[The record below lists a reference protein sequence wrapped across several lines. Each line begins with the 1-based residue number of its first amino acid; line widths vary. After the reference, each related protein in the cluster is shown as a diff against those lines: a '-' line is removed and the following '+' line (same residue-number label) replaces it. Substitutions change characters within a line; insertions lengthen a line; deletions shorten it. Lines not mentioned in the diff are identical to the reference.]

1 MEENYLI
8 PASESLLLE
17 HGLSVDNGWGEKLEE
32 LVAVHVVKLLLKD
45 VNLLQFCTSLK
56 FCSLANNYI
65 KDIRALQPCVHL
77 VKLDLHGNQIQNLPG
92 MEFWRHFKDLKL
104 LYLHNNRIRSVSNVE
119 SLSTCPALLGLTLY
133 DTPLSLQ
140 KNYRHIVVNSIWS
153 LKALDHF
160 VISDEEIIEDWT
172 LQGRFKAL
180 SPELQL
186 NMLPASSK
194 EISVQSETKDTSK
207 IIKKINC
214 LLAASS
220 PVLIVQKWIR
230 GYLVRRR
237 MGLIFQPGKQRTKL
251 HSQRRRSQEE
261 DGKRLLVKSRLI
273 DNVSDLPNSR
283 RMAPIKQPMRQ
294 VNSTPDTTPVKRITV
309 DLWKIQRDVRQVIS
323 EAETIPD
330 LRKQNQQQPAQS
342 VTECG
347 QEKYTSEL
355 KTHKDQDLIQG
366 EQVNEKQFSLS
377 GLKAFFHQSDTSKD
391 LLLSNGK
398 SAKDIR
404 SSIQQIHSIIE
415 AKRDLARPVKCSMSK
430 RRSMQEGQL
439 VTLLPLHAI
448 DEAYEK
454 QKKYNILIQKRNVV
468 VQMQADRKQAK
479 YHTEEFLEARKKQT
493 IAQHQTDGMKL
504 EQSAQYNLLDKA
516 NFIDNVKYRHKQF
529 LYEKEARRLENAS
542 AREFNSQ
549 HTSVTKTLMRHDRLI
564 RSQEEVQRKMT
575 FVQGLKDDQ
584 ERQKQFIKCLQ
595 EHRQLVLQVENAS
608 EKFAVD
614 SLILQKSNDR
624 LQEAQVHVTA
634 IKGQHVKAQPMEKV
648 LVKQPVSKET
658 LLRH

>member
-17 HGLSVDNGWGEKLEE
+17 HGLSVDNRWGEKLEE
-32 LVAVHVVKLLLKD
+32 LVAVHIVKLLLKD

-56 FCSLANNYI
+56 FCSLADNYI

-92 MEFWRHFKDLKL
+92 MEFWRPLKNMKL

-160 VISDEEIIEDWT
+160 VISDEEVIEDWT

-194 EISVQSETKDTSK
+194 
-207 IIKKINC
+207 
-214 LLAASS
+214 
-220 PVLIVQKWIR
+220 
-230 GYLVRRR
+230 
-237 MGLIFQPGKQRTKL
+237 
-251 HSQRRRSQEE
+251 
-261 DGKRLLVKSRLI
+261 
-273 DNVSDLPNSR
+273 
-283 RMAPIKQPMRQ
+283 PMRQ

-309 DLWKIQRDVRQVIS
+309 DLWKIQRDVRQVLS

-347 QEKYTSEL
+347 HETYTSEY
-355 KTHKDQDLIQG
+355 KTHKDQDLMQAK
-366 EQVNEKQFSLS
+366 QVNEKQFSLS
-377 GLKAFFHQSDTSKD
+377 GLKTFFHQSDPSKD

-415 AKRDLARPVKCSMSK
+415 AKRDPASPVKCPMSK
-430 RRSMQEGQL
+430 RRAMQEGQL

-448 DEAYEK
+448 DKAYEK
-454 QKKYNILIQKRNVV
+454 QKKYNTLIQKRNVV
-468 VQMQADRKQAK
+468 VQMQADKKQAK
-479 YHTEEFLEARKKQT
+479 YHTEEFLEARKKQA
-493 IAQHQTDGMKL
+493 IVQHQTDGMKL
-504 EQSAQYNLLDKA
+504 KQSAQYNLLDKA
-516 NFIDNVKYRHKQF
+516 NFIDNVKYRNKHF
-529 LYEKEARRLENAS
+529 LYQKEARRLENAS
-542 AREFNSQ
+542 AREFNCQ

-564 RSQEEVQRKMT
+564 RSQEEVQRKMK

-584 ERQKQFIKCLQ
+584 EKQKQFIKCLQ

-634 IKGQHVKAQPMEKV
+634 IKGQHVIVQSMEKV

-658 LLRH
+658 LLKH